1 MQQLAALGGA
11 AALGA
16 AAALVY
22 DLLRALRQLWPA
34 LTLLAD
40 GLWAGLCLLGT
51 LWALLEL
58 GGGEPQLYLLL
69 GALSGAALYLLLA
82 APLLAP
88 LWAFWAGAMRDFLH
102 LLLWPLRLLCLYAKK
117 IVPTAKKVFH
127 FVKKYAI
134 LNIYKWKCHLRP
146 GSQIR
151 EGESTH
157 GKESRKKEKARRTR
171 QAGRNAGHRGAAGR
185 RHH

>member
-40 GLWAGLCLLGT
+40 GLWTGLCLLGT

-82 APLLAP
+82 APLLRP
-88 LWAFWAGAMRDFLH
+88 LWAFWAGALLDFLR
-102 LLLWPLRLLCLYAKK
+102 LLLWPLGLLCRCGKK
-117 IVPTAKKVFH
+117 FCRLIKKDFH
-127 FVKKYAI
+127 FTKKYAI
-134 LNIYKWKCHLRP
+134 LNIYKWKCHLLP
-146 GSQIR
+146 GQQMR
-151 EGESTH
+151 EGESSH
-157 GKESRKKEKARRTR
+157 GKKNRKKEKARQAR
-171 QAGRNAGHRGAAGR
+171 QTGCNAGDHGAAGR

>member
-1 MQQLAALGGA
+1 MENHILQQLTALGGA
-11 AALGA
+11 ATLGA

-40 GLWAGLCLLGT
+40 GLWALLCLLGT

-82 APLLAP
+82 APLLRP
-88 LWAFWAGAMRDFLH
+88 LWAFWAGALLDFLR
-102 LLLWPLRLLCLYAKK
+102 LLLWPLKLLCRGAKK
-117 IVPTAKKVFH
+117 IAFVAKKVFH
-127 FVKKYAI
+127 FTKKYAI
-134 LNIYKWKCHLRP
+134 LNIYKWKCQLSSGQRAP
-146 GSQIR
+146 GGGSR
-151 EGESTH
+151 H
-157 GKESRKKEKARRTR
+157 GKTSKKQKKARQPR
-171 QAGRNAGHRGAAGR
+171 
-185 RHH
+185 